1 MAPTRPAGR
10 GEDPLVR
17 SRRLRRR
24 QVRPHQRRPSR
35 PRAGDARLRSE
46 AVFVPAAGATRED
59 DGYLLTVVSDLK
71 RIPGGPAPPPPTGPL
86 RQAHSAK
93 AAYTLRNAY

>member
-1 MAPTRPAGR
+1 M
-10 GEDPLVR
+10 
-17 SRRLRRR
+17 
-24 QVRPHQRRPSR
+24 
-35 PRAGDARLRSE
+35 
-46 AVFVPAAGATRED
+46 FVPAAGATRED